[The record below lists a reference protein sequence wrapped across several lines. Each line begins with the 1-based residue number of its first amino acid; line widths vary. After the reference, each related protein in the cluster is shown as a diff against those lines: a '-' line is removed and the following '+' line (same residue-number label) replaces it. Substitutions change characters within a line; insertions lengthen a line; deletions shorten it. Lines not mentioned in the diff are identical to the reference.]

1 MVPHISLQLQV
12 VQKALSEVVAPA
24 VDSSHKVAQEQ
35 LGLSIATL
43 NMVMDRLPY
52 SRKLVRKE
60 LAIAISMAKAVA
72 ASASSST
79 LSSAVDIAQQ
89 VLNDVDAENSDIA
102 AQKEEL
108 MGRLANLV
116 DTADDAESRTRISR
130 IIIRESKAQAN
141 LYRRWCVASGFD
153 HDPSKLPE
161 LDDALRL

>member
-24 VDSSHKVAQEQ
+24 VDSCHKVAQEQ

-43 NMVMDRLPY
+43 HMVMDRLPY

-60 LAIAISMAKAVA
+60 LAIAITMANAVA
-72 ASASSST
+72 ASAPSSG
-79 LSSAVDIAQQ
+79 LSSAIAIAEQ

-108 MGRLANLV
+108 MGKLANLV
-116 DTADDAESRTRISR
+116 DTLDDAESRTRISR
-130 IIIRESKAQAN
+130 IIIRESKAQAD
-141 LYRRWCVASGFD
+141 LYRRWCAASGFD

-161 LDDALRL
+161 LEEVLKI